1 MKRVTSPTIHV
12 VDDDESFLRSMG
24 RRLRGHGYTVAT
36 YPSAVQFFERPDP
49 DAPGCVLADLQMP
62 KRDGF
67 DLQATLAK
75 STNPMPVV
83 FVTGKGDIPTSVR
96 AMRAGAEDF
105 LTKRAATA
113 DLVAA
118 IDRAIARDTRE
129 RAKRVRSALARQ
141 QIALLGEREL
151 QMLLGVVKGMQNRE
165 MAKAYGL
172 SERTVKYHRTM
183 LTRRL
188 NIFASVD
195 LTRLVQ
201 DAGISIEELAAMAS
215 ATTPPRRPGQ
225 PA

>member
-1 MKRVTSPTIHV
+1 MTPTVHV
-12 VDDDESFLRSMG
+12 VDDDESFLRSME

-36 YPSAVQFFERPDP
+36 YPSVTRFFERPDS
-49 DAPGCVLADLQMP
+49 DEPGCVLADLQMP

-67 DLQATLAK
+67 DLQENLAK
-75 STNPMPVV
+75 SSNPLPVV

-118 IDRAIARDTRE
+118 IERAIDRDGRE
-129 RAKRVRSALARQ
+129 RTERLRSAAARKK
-141 QIALLGEREL
+141 IAQLSDREL
-151 QMLLGVVKGMQNRE
+151 QMLLGIVKGLQNRE
-165 MAKAYGL
+165 MAEVYGL

-188 NIFASVD
+188 DIYASVD

-201 DAGISIEELAAMAS
+201 TAGITLEELAAMANA
-215 ATTPPRRPGQ
+215 AT
-225 PA
+225 PAGDREP

>member
-1 MKRVTSPTIHV
+1 MTPTIHV
-12 VDDDESFLRSMG
+12 VDDDDSFLRSME

-36 YPSAVQFFERPDP
+36 YPSVARFFERPDS

-62 KRDGF
+62 KQSGF
-67 DLQATLAK
+67 DLQETLAE
-75 STNPMPVV
+75 STNPLPVV

-118 IDRAIARDTRE
+118 IDRAIARYARE
-129 RAKRVRSALARQ
+129 RAERMRAAEARKKL
-141 QIALLGEREL
+141 ALLSDREL
-151 QMLLGVVKGMQNRE
+151 QMLFGIAKGMQNRD
-165 MAKAYGL
+165 MAEAYGI

-201 DAGISIEELAAMAS
+201 EAGISLE
-215 ATTPPRRPGQ
+215 
-225 PA
+225 

>member
-1 MKRVTSPTIHV
+1 MKSVMTPMIHV
-12 VDDDESFLRSMG
+12 VDDDESFLRSMQ

-36 YPSAVQFFERPDP
+36 YPSVAQFFERPNP

-67 DLQATLAK
+67 DLQTTLAK
-75 STNPMPVV
+75 SINPLPVV

-105 LTKRAATA
+105 LTKRAGTA
-113 DLVAA
+113 ELVAA
-118 IDRAIARDTRE
+118 IDRAIARDARE
-129 RAKRVRSALARQ
+129 RKERMRSAEARKK
-141 QIALLGEREL
+141 IALLSEREL
-151 QMLLGVVKGMQNRE
+151 QMLLGIVKGIPNRE
-165 MAKAYGL
+165 MAEVYGL

-188 NIFASVD
+188 NIHASVD

-201 DAGISIEELAAMAS
+201 DAGISIKELAAMAS
-215 ATTPPRRPGQ
+215 ATT
-225 PA
+225 A

>member
-1 MKRVTSPTIHV
+1 MKSTVHV
-12 VDDDESFLRSMG
+12 VDDDESFLRSMD

-36 YPSAVQFFERPDP
+36 YSSVARFVERPDP
-49 DAPGCVLADLQMP
+49 DTPGCVLADLQMP

-75 STNPMPVV
+75 STNPLPVV

-105 LTKRAATA
+105 LTKRAGTA
-113 DLVAA
+113 DLLAA
-118 IDRAIARDTRE
+118 IERAIARDARE
-129 RAKRVRSALARQ
+129 RAERMRTAEARSK
-141 QIALLGEREL
+141 IGLLGEREL
-151 QMLLGVVKGMQNRE
+151 QMLLGIVKGMQNRD
-165 MAKAYGL
+165 MAEAYGL

-188 NIFASVD
+188 NIHTSVD

-201 DAGISIEELAAMAS
+201 DAGISIEQLAAMAD
-215 ATTPPRRPGQ
+215 ATTPSRRPSE
-225 PA
+225 PV

>member
-1 MKRVTSPTIHV
+1 MTPTIHV
-12 VDDDESFLRSMG
+12 VDDDDSFLRSME

-36 YPSAVQFFERPDP
+36 YPSVARFFERPDS

-62 KRDGF
+62 KQSGF
-67 DLQATLAK
+67 DLQETLAESK
-75 STNPMPVV
+75 NPLPVV

-118 IDRAIARDTRE
+118 IERAIARDARE
-129 RAKRVRSALARQ
+129 RAERMRAAEARKKL
-141 QIALLGEREL
+141 ALLSDREL
-151 QMLLGVVKGMQNRE
+151 QMLFGIAKGMQNRD
-165 MAKAYGL
+165 MAEAYGI

-201 DAGISIEELAAMAS
+201 EAGISLEELAAMAGE
-215 ATTPPRRPGQ
+215 AMPEHDG
-225 PA
+225 

>member
-1 MKRVTSPTIHV
+1 MTPTVHV
-12 VDDDESFLRSMG
+12 VDDDESFLRSME

-36 YPSAVQFFERPDP
+36 YPSVARFFERPDP
-49 DAPGCVLADLQMP
+49 DSPGCVLADLQMP

-67 DLQATLAK
+67 DLQETLAE
-75 STNPMPVV
+75 SNNPLPVV

-118 IDRAIARDTRE
+118 IDRAIDREARE
-129 RAKRVRSALARQ
+129 RAERMRCAEARKK
-141 QIALLGEREL
+141 IALLSDREL
-151 QMLLGVVKGMQNRE
+151 QMLLGIVKGITNRE
-165 MAKAYGL
+165 MAEEYGL

-188 NIFASVD
+188 DIYASVD

-201 DAGISIEELAAMAS
+201 RAGISIDELARMA
-215 ATTPPRRPGQ
+215 AAAPPGRDQ
-225 PA
+225 SV

>member
-1 MKRVTSPTIHV
+1 MNPTIHV
-12 VDDDESFLRSMG
+12 VDDDESFLRSME

-36 YPSAVQFFERPDP
+36 YPSVARFFERLDP
-49 DAPGCVLADLQMP
+49 DSPGCVLADLQMP

-67 DLQATLAK
+67 DLQQTLAQ
-75 STNPMPVV
+75 STNPLPVV

-118 IDRAIARDTRE
+118 IDRAIDRDARE
-129 RAKRVRSALARQ
+129 RVARMRAAEARKKLAQ
-141 QIALLGEREL
+141 LSGREL
-151 QMLLGVVKGMQNRE
+151 QMLLGIVKGLQNRD
-165 MAKAYGL
+165 MAEQYGL

-188 NIFASVD
+188 DIYSSVD

-201 DAGISIEELAAMAS
+201 TAGITIDELASMADAAM
-215 ATTPPRRPGQ
+215 PERDG
-225 PA
+225 

>member
-1 MKRVTSPTIHV
+1 MIHV
-12 VDDDESFLRSMG
+12 VDDDESFLRSME

-36 YPSAVQFFERPDP
+36 YPSVARFFDRPDP

-67 DLQATLAK
+67 DLQETLAT
-75 STNPMPVV
+75 STNPLPVV

-118 IDRAIARDTRE
+118 IDRAIDRDARE
-129 RAKRVRSALARQ
+129 RVARMRSTEARKK
-141 QIALLGEREL
+141 IAQLSGREL
-151 QMLLGVVKGMQNRE
+151 QMLLGIVKGMQNRD
-165 MAKAYGL
+165 MAEEYGL

-188 NIFASVD
+188 DIYASVD

-201 DAGISIEELAAMAS
+201 TAGITIEELAAMAG
-215 ATTPPRRPGQ
+215 AALPTGDRGP
-225 PA
+225 

>member
-1 MKRVTSPTIHV
+1 VTPTIHV
-12 VDDDESFLRSMG
+12 VDDDDSFLRSME

-36 YPSAVQFFERPDP
+36 YPSVARFFGRPDS
-49 DAPGCVLADLQMP
+49 DSPGCVLADLQMP
-62 KRDGF
+62 KQSGF
-67 DLQATLAK
+67 DLQATLAE
-75 STNPMPVV
+75 STNPLPVV

-118 IDRAIARDTRE
+118 IDRAIARDAQE
-129 RAKRVRSALARQ
+129 RAERMRAAEARKKL
-141 QIALLGEREL
+141 ALLSDREL
-151 QMLLGVVKGMQNRE
+151 QMLFGIAKGMQNRD
-165 MAKAYGL
+165 MAEAYGI

-201 DAGISIEELAAMAS
+201 EAGISLEELAAMAGEPMPKH
-215 ATTPPRRPGQ
+215 ARR
-225 PA
+225 A

>member
-1 MKRVTSPTIHV
+1 MTPMIHV
-12 VDDDESFLRSMG
+12 VDDDESFLRSME

-36 YPSAVQFFERPDP
+36 YPSVARFFERSDP

-67 DLQATLAK
+67 DLQETLAT
-75 STNPMPVV
+75 SSNPLPVV

-118 IDRAIARDTRE
+118 IDRAIDRDARE
-129 RAKRVRSALARQ
+129 RAERMRSAAARKKLAQ
-141 QIALLGEREL
+141 LSDREL
-151 QMLLGVVKGMQNRE
+151 QMLLGIVKGLQNRE
-165 MAKAYGL
+165 MAEEYGL

-188 NIFASVD
+188 DIYASVD

-201 DAGISIEELAAMAS
+201 TAGITIKDLAAMAG
-215 ATTPPRRPGQ
+215 AAM
-225 PA
+225 PAGDRGP

>member
-1 MKRVTSPTIHV
+1 MTPMIHV
-12 VDDDESFLRSMG
+12 VDDDESFLRSME

-36 YPSAVQFFERPDP
+36 YPSVARFFDRPDP

-67 DLQATLAK
+67 DLQETLAT
-75 STNPMPVV
+75 STNPLPVV

-118 IDRAIARDTRE
+118 IDRAIDRDARE
-129 RAKRVRSALARQ
+129 RVARMRSTEARKK
-141 QIALLGEREL
+141 IAQLSGREL
-151 QMLLGVVKGMQNRE
+151 QMLLGIVKGLQNRD
-165 MAKAYGL
+165 MAEEYGL

-188 NIFASVD
+188 DIYASVD

-201 DAGISIEELAAMAS
+201 TAGITIEELAAMAG
-215 ATTPPRRPGQ
+215 AAL
-225 PA
+225 PAGDRGP